1 MSDATRGGLI
11 RGMED
16 DGLYTPSIK
25 EHSLRKIRLHNY
37 YVRLFS
43 TAMKKKWPQRAYLG
57 LYSGAG
63 RALVEETGEIVATTA
78 VSAIQMPDPFT
89 RYIFVDNN
97 PDCISALEARIDRLG
112 ADRDVRYIQE
122 DVTRA
127 VPKIIKAMPS
137 YSRNRGLLSFCF
149 VDPFSAKL
157 DFTVFKQLG
166 GRYKMDFLV
175 LLMLGR
181 DIRTNFRQY
190 FGDKSNTRI
199 ADLVADERWRDE
211 WESKRLQPKDLIRF
225 VLAKFGKAM
234 TGLGYRSTT
243 LDEAQPIRLAH
254 GNVLQYYLVF
264 YSKHDLGRTF
274 WKETRSGLE
283 DQLILPLD

>member
-1 MSDATRGGLI
+1 MSDATGGGLI
-11 RGMED
+11 SGLED
-16 DGLYTPSIK
+16 DGLYMPSIK
-25 EHSLRKIRLHNY
+25 EHSLRKIKLHNY

-43 TAMKKKWPQRAYLG
+43 TAMKTKWPQRAYLG

-63 RALVEETGEIVATTA
+63 RATVEETGEIVATTA

-89 RYIFVDNN
+89 KYIFVDNN
-97 PDCISALEARIDRLG
+97 PDCISALEARIGRLG
-112 ADRDVRYIQE
+112 GDHDVRYIHE

-127 VPKIIKAMPS
+127 VPKIVKAMPS
-137 YSRNRGLLSFCF
+137 YSRDRGLLSFCF

-157 DFTVFKQLG
+157 DFTVFNQLG
-166 GRYKMDFLV
+166 RRYKMDFLV

-190 FGDKSNTRI
+190 FADESNTRI

-225 VLAKFGKAM
+225 VLEKFGKAM

-274 WKETRSGLE
+274 WKETRIGLE

>member
-1 MSDATRGGLI
+1 
-11 RGMED
+11 
-16 DGLYTPSIK
+16 
-25 EHSLRKIRLHNY
+25 
-37 YVRLFS
+37 
-43 TAMKKKWPQRAYLG
+43 
-57 LYSGAG
+57 
-63 RALVEETGEIVATTA
+63 
-78 VSAIQMPDPFT
+78 
-89 RYIFVDNN
+89 
-97 PDCISALEARIDRLG
+97 
-112 ADRDVRYIQE
+112 
-122 DVTRA
+122 
-127 VPKIIKAMPS
+127 
-137 YSRNRGLLSFCF
+137 
-149 VDPFSAKL
+149 
-157 DFTVFKQLG
+157 
-166 GRYKMDFLV
+166 MDFLV

-190 FGDKSNTRI
+190 YGDKSNTRI

-225 VLAKFGKAM
+225 VLEKFGKAM
-234 TGLGYRSTT
+234 TELGYRSTT